1 MNLDLGKSQ
10 FSCAEALAK
19 PAENI
24 CDDLNKTP
32 AIWFFMSAFLSNA
45 TEKAVF

>member
-1 MNLDLGKSQ
+1 MNLDLGKNQ
-10 FSCAEALAK
+10 FSCVEALTK

-24 CDDLNKTP
+24 CDDLNKTQ

-45 TEKAVF
+45 TERTVL